1 MEEDLRIFA
10 VGVHS
15 KHLKDSEIYSK
26 HIIVMVTRRKYKVKR
41 RLRTRKAGQVLQSLL
56 NDIVRL
62 KPVQLPPG
70 QKPVITKAD
79 YGLIS
84 EHHDV
89 VPDVPPS
96 YPTLSMSSQEDSV
109 STPEPSPLPAPRRR
123 VKVVPASRKV
133 VPAGRRLRR
142 HTRKM

>member
-1 MEEDLRIFA
+1 
-10 VGVHS
+10 
-15 KHLKDSEIYSK
+15 
-26 HIIVMVTRRKYKVKR
+26 MVTRRKYKVKR
-41 RLRTRKAGQVLQSLL
+41 RLRTRKAGQVRQSLL

-70 QKPVITKAD
+70 QTPVITKSD

-96 YPTLSMSSQEDSV
+96 YPTLSVSSQEDTV
-109 STPEPSPLPAPRRR
+109 STPEPSPLPAPRPR
-123 VKVVPASRKV
+123 VKVFRASRKV
-133 VPAGRRLRR
+133 VPAGRRRGRGRR
-142 HTRKM
+142 YTRKM

>member
-1 MEEDLRIFA
+1 M
-10 VGVHS
+10 
-15 KHLKDSEIYSK
+15 K
-26 HIIVMVTRRKYKVKR
+26 RK
-41 RLRTRKAGQVLQSLL
+41 LRTRKAGQVRQSLL

-70 QKPVITKAD
+70 QTPVITKSD

-89 VPDVPPS
+89 VPDVPPT
-96 YPTLSMSSQEDSV
+96 YPTLTMSSQDTLT
-109 STPEPSPLPAPRRR
+109 TPEQSPIYSSPPRPR

-133 VPAGRRLRR
+133 VPAGRRGRR
-142 HTRKM
+142 QTRKV

>member
-1 MEEDLRIFA
+1 
-10 VGVHS
+10 
-15 KHLKDSEIYSK
+15 
-26 HIIVMVTRRKYKVKR
+26 MVSRRKRTMKR
-41 RLRTRKAGQVLQSLL
+41 KLRTRKAGQVRQSLL

-70 QKPVITKAD
+70 QTPVITKSD

-89 VPDVPPS
+89 VPDVPPT
-96 YPTLSMSSQEDSV
+96 YPTLTMSSQDTLT
-109 STPEPSPLPAPRRR
+109 TPEQSPLRLSPPRPR

-133 VPAGRRLRR
+133 VPAGRRRR
-142 HTRKM
+142 HTRKV

>member
-1 MEEDLRIFA
+1 
-10 VGVHS
+10 
-15 KHLKDSEIYSK
+15 
-26 HIIVMVTRRKYKVKR
+26 MVSRRKKHKVKR
-41 RLRTRKAGQVLQSLL
+41 KLRTRKAGQVRQSLL

-70 QKPVITKAD
+70 QKPVITKSD

-89 VPDVPPS
+89 VPDVAPT
-96 YPTLSMSSQEDSV
+96 YPTLSMSSQDTLT
-109 STPEPSPLPAPRRR
+109 TPEQSPIYSSPPRPR

-133 VPAGRRLRR
+133 VPAGRRGRR
-142 HTRKM
+142 QTRKV

>member
-1 MEEDLRIFA
+1 M
-10 VGVHS
+10 VS
-15 KHLKDSEIYSK
+15 KRK
-26 HIIVMVTRRKYKVKR
+26 HTVKR
-41 RLRTRKAGQVLQSLL
+41 KLRTRKAGQVRQSLL
-56 NDIVRL
+56 NDIVGL

-89 VPDVPPS
+89 VPDVPPTYS
-96 YPTLSMSSQEDSV
+96 TLSMSSDEDTV
-109 STPEPSPLPAPRRR
+109 RTPEPSPPPAPRPRPR

-133 VPAGRRLRR
+133 VPAGRRRRRGGR
-142 HTRKM
+142 HTRKV